1 MLDILVVD
9 KDKNATKMLADLLME
24 EGYHVSVTGSAAQA
38 LYLVVKERAQVVLL
52 GDEVD
57 DSTIADL
64 IPVLK
69 QCNKKLSIIFMSGNA
84 PLSLIRQV
92 RNHGIFYHALK
103 PLGREGWEEIRQA
116 VRCAFATQLKG
127 FCPAF

>member
-9 KDKNATKMLADLLME
+9 KDQSVRNLLAELLME
-24 EGYHVSVTGSAAQA
+24 EGYQVSVTGSAAQA
-38 LYLVVKERAQVVLL
+38 LYLVVKNGAQVVLL
-52 GDEVD
+52 GEEVD

-69 QCNKKLSIIFMSGNA
+69 QCNRKMSIIFVSGNA
-84 PLSLIRQV
+84 PLSLIRKV
-92 RNHGIFYHALK
+92 RTEGIFYHALK
-103 PLGREGWEEIRQA
+103 PLGTDGWEEIRQA
-116 VRCAFATQLKG
+116 VRCAFATQLRG